1 VDPSIAEGLNAM
13 VSSRRGRIINYVT
26 RYVLLSLAAFVLV
39 YPFLY
44 MLSTSFKTRSYVL
57 NSPLNLIPEEATLD
71 NYAKALGTENFFRYF
86 LNSAGVAIVSTVLIV
101 LLASMMA
108 YAFTRLQFPGKRIL
122 FTAIVIGLTIPTMM
136 LIIPQFLL
144 ARDLHLLNSLP
155 GLVPFY
161 VGTALGFNTFLLA
174 GFLESIPRELDEAML
189 MDGAGVWR
197 RYWNLAIP
205 LSKPALATS
214 VIFAFLGTWDE
225 FAWAL
230 TVLNDTEVR
239 TLPIAIALFQ
249 GQHSTS
255 WGLVFAASLL
265 AIIPV
270 LIVYVVFQRFFVAGL
285 TTGAVK
291 N

>member
-1 VDPSIAEGLNAM
+1 MTNQRSRVATIA
-13 VSSRRGRIINYVT
+13 V
-26 RYVLLSLAAFVLV
+26 RYVLLILAAFVMV

-44 MLSTSFKTRSYVL
+44 MVSTSFKTRSLSLGDPTALWPAEPTVENYVDVL
-57 NSPLNLIPEEATLD
+57 RS
-71 NYAKALGTENFFRYF
+71 ENFARYF
-86 LNSAGVAIVSTVLIV
+86 LNSAAVAIVSTTLIV
-101 LLASMMA
+101 LLSAMMA
-108 YAFTRLQFPGKRIL
+108 YAFSRLDWPGKRVFFSLI
-122 FTAIVIGLTIPTMM
+122 IVGLTIPTMM

-161 VGTALGFNTFLLA
+161 VGTALAFNTFLLA
-174 GFLESIPRELDEAML
+174 GFFEQIPHELDEAMAI
-189 MDGAGVWR
+189 DGAGPWR
-197 RYWNLAIP
+197 RFWNLAMP
-205 LSKPALATS
+205 LSKPAIGTC

-230 TVLNDTEVR
+230 TVLNDVDNR

-255 WGLVFAASLL
+255 WGLVFAASII
-265 AIIPV
+265 AIVPV
-270 LIVYVVFQRFFVAGL
+270 LVIYIVFQRNFVAGL
-285 TTGAVK
+285 TTGALK

>member
-1 VDPSIAEGLNAM
+1 MDNIG
-13 VSSRRGRIINYVT
+13 SRRRRVLSYAV
-26 RYVLLSLAAFVLV
+26 RYVLLAIAAVVLV

-44 MLSTSFKTRSYVL
+44 MLSTSFKSRSLVL
-57 NSPLNLIPEEATLD
+57 GDPLQLIPADPTLD
-71 NYAKALGTENFFRYF
+71 NYIQVLGADNFGRYF
-86 LNSAGVAIVSTVLIV
+86 INSAMVAVVSTVLIV
-101 LLASMMA
+101 ALSSMMA
-108 YAFTRLQFPGKRIL
+108 YGFTKLRFPGRRVL
-122 FTAIVIGLTIPTMM
+122 FVLIVVGLTIPTMM

-144 ARDLHLLNSLP
+144 ARDLGLLNSLQ

-161 VGTALGFNTFLLA
+161 VGTALGFNTFLLT
-174 GFLESIPRELDEAML
+174 GFFESIPKELDEAML
-189 MDGAGVWR
+189 IDGAGAWR
-197 RYWNLAIP
+197 RYWNLALP
-205 LSKPALATS
+205 LSKPALGTC

-230 TVLNDTEVR
+230 TVLNDVDQR

-270 LIVYVVFQRFFVAGL
+270 LIVYIVFQRFFVAGL
-285 TTGAVK
+285 ASGAIK
-291 N
+291 S